1 MSRPISKRDPSVVG
15 VLLTAYN
22 ESTNLPLLLDAL
34 RGLGYGCIVIDD
46 ASTDDTQSVAR
57 AHGARC
63 IRHPINLGQGF
74 ALLTGFHAALLA
86 GYDVI
91 VEMDADGQHDPTEIA
106 AFLQRLDETGADVV
120 VGSRRL
126 GSTHANASW
135 LRTHF
140 LPHFTA
146 VINRASGYNV
156 SDAMCGFRAFRA
168 SALRAAQPELDGILE
183 GQYIAAELFIR
194 MGYTGLTVAE
204 VPVHLRDRG
213 AGRSRKGM
221 WRYGFGVLKAIAR
234 VLIHH
239 RPGGTRA

>member
-1 MSRPISKRDPSVVG
+1 MSSMSPSRDTNAIC

-22 ESTNLPLLLDAL
+22 ESTNLPQLLDGI
-34 RGLGYGCIVIDD
+34 RDFGYGCIVVDD
-46 ASTDDTQSVAR
+46 ASTDDTYAVAR
-57 AHGARC
+57 AHGAHC

-74 ALLTGFHAALLA
+74 ALLTGFHAALIA
-86 GYDVI
+86 GYELV
-91 VEMDADGQHDPTEIA
+91 VEMDADGQHDPAEIA
-106 AFLQRLDETGADVV
+106 VFLDRLEETGADVV

-156 SDAMCGFRAFRA
+156 TDAMCGFRAFRA
-168 SALRAAQPELDGILE
+168 SALRAAQAELDGILE

-194 MGYTGLTVAE
+194 MGYTGLTLAE

-239 RPGGTRA
+239 RPGGSRP

>member
-1 MSRPISKRDPSVVG
+1 

-22 ESTNLPLLLDAL
+22 EAVNLPDLLDAI
-34 RGLGYGCIVIDD
+34 RARGYGCIVVDD

-63 IRHPINLGQGF
+63 VRHPINLGQGF
-74 ALLTGFHAALLA
+74 ALLTGFHAALIV
-86 GYDVI
+86 GCDVV
-91 VEMDADGQHDPTEIA
+91 VEMDADGQHDPAEIA
-106 AFLQRLDETGADVV
+106 AFLERLEETGADVV

-126 GSTHANASW
+126 GATHANASW

-146 VINRASGYNV
+146 LVNRASGYTV

-168 SALRAAQPELDGILE
+168 SALRAAQAELDGILE

-194 MGYTGLTVAE
+194 MGYTGLTVVE
-204 VPVHLRDRG
+204 TPVHLRDRG
-213 AGRSRKGM
+213 TGSSRKGI

-239 RPGGTRA
+239 RPGGSRS